1 MNYFIGIDV
10 GTTGTKAVLIDEK
23 GKVIVSVTKEYPLI
37 TPKPNWAEQNPS
49 DWKEATFLG
58 IQEIIKKSKVNSEDI
73 KGIGLTGQM
82 HGAVFLDKDNKVLHP
97 AILWCDQ
104 RTAKE
109 CVEINEKVGE
119 RKIFEITLNPVLT
132 GFQAPK
138 ILWLR
143 NRKII

>member
-23 GKVIVSVTKEYPLI
+23 GKVIISVTKEYPLI

-49 DWKEATFLG
+49 DWKEATFSG

-109 CVEINEKVGE
+109 
-119 RKIFEITLNPVLT
+119 
-132 GFQAPK
+132 
-138 ILWLR
+138 
-143 NRKII
+143 